1 LGLSS
6 RTIDGNKYERSRKE
20 LFDFWNI
27 AMRLKNS
34 VNLLRFS
41 TVSEIWSVDSG
52 NHGFVEDV
60 MMHGRQLT
68 SCRATAMLL
77 KSIQK
82 QFIEIKIISTS

>member
-1 LGLSS
+1 
-6 RTIDGNKYERSRKE
+6 
-20 LFDFWNI
+20 
-27 AMRLKNS
+27 MRLKNS

-52 NHGFVEDV
+52 NHGFVDV
-60 MMHGRQLT
+60 MIHGRQLT